1 MEELDLN
8 IDNYDY
14 KDILNLFKISTSFGE
29 NELKKAK
36 KHVLLMHPDKSGLD
50 KKYFLFFTQAYK
62 IIFSVYQFRE
72 KIDKGNDLPKE
83 NIEYLAEEDIYNREI
98 IDSLKKNNRFNKDNF
113 NKWFNEQFE
122 KINIKNEYDGYGY
135 GDWLKSIDDTDKLND
150 KCNNIKDM
158 ENKINKYKKEVRENT
173 LQKYNGINEFNS
185 RSYCDLTNSRPEEY
199 SSDIFSSLQYEDLRK
214 AHEESVI
221 PVTEDDFK
229 LNNESLEKVKLE
241 RSHHVGPLSERESQE
256 YLNNQKGKDN
266 IISSM
271 RAFKLIKQERESEI
285 LNKNWWASLKQLK

>member
-72 KIDKGNDLPKE
+72 KIDKGYDLPKE

-98 IDSLKKNNRFNKDNF
+98 IDSLKKNNKFNKDNF

-122 KINIKNEYDGYGY
+122 KINIKNEYDDSGY
-135 GDWLKSIDDTDKLND
+135 GDWLKNHEETDINT
-150 KCNNIKDM
+150 CNNIS
-158 ENKINKYKKEVRENT
+158 IN
-173 LQKYNGINEFNS
+173 I
-185 RSYCDLTNSRPEEY
+185 
-199 SSDIFSSLQYEDLRK
+199 
-214 AHEESVI
+214 
-221 PVTEDDFK
+221 
-229 LNNESLEKVKLE
+229 
-241 RSHHVGPLSERESQE
+241 
-256 YLNNQKGKDN
+256 
-266 IISSM
+266 
-271 RAFKLIKQERESEI
+271 
-285 LNKNWWASLKQLK
+285 